1 VIALARV
8 DNRLLHGQILEA
20 WAPRLRIER
29 VVVADDE
36 AAASP
41 LAQAA
46 MTLALPPGLPA
57 QVLPVARVDFAGL
70 AAAPEAVL
78 LLFRE
83 VSALARA
90 VAAGLTPALAPRVNL
105 GNVHYA
111 PGRRP
116 LTPSVFLSADELGE
130 VQRLAAAGFEVEA
143 RAVPSDAPTGVAEL
157 ARKYGG
163 AARDAG

>member
-1 VIALARV
+1 MIALIRV

-20 WAPRLRIER
+20 WAPRLKIKR

-46 MTLALPPGLPA
+46 MLLCLPPTIRA
-57 QVLPVARVDFAGL
+57 QVVPVARVDYAQL
-70 AAAPEAVL
+70 AASPEAVL

-83 VSALARA
+83 VSALEGA

-105 GNVHYA
+105 GNVHYSL
-111 PGRRP
+111 GRRAV
-116 LTPSVFLSADELGE
+116 TPSLFLSREE
-130 VQRLAAAGFEVEA
+130 IAAVEALSARGFAVEA
-143 RAVPSDAPTGVAEL
+143 RAVPSDAPAGARQL
-157 ARKYGG
+157 AQKYD
-163 AARDAG
+163 AASEKR